1 VSSRWARAALSH
13 RICTGIGRGKLGAL
27 IEELAPLWLAQQ
39 ESRLRARRGRDR
51 LRAEGAGPGHG
62 LPFADRVIATL
73 VVLRFQLPHAALA
86 VFYGVHRSTIT
97 RAVGEIRPLLAA
109 RGFAVPG
116 QPGLRLQTLADVFA
130 YAAAEGVRL
139 RIDGTEV
146 QVRRPPAGR
155 PGRRAFV
162 SGKKKQNTGKA
173 TAVSDGAGRLL
184 WLGAFRPGRMHDVT
198 ALRTE
203 GIEDLLRAHP
213 DVQAEVDAGYQ
224 GLARD
229 FPGQVSA
236 PPKKPGK
243 DAPPEETAR
252 WEQQRHQQSSRRICV
267 EHALAEPKQWRPLQ
281 RYLGRREH
289 FQETGLAIAG
299 LVSDRAARR

>member
-173 TAVSDGAGRLL
+173 TAVSDRAGRLL

-203 GIEDLLRAHP
+203 GIEDLLGQHP
-213 DVQAEVDAGYQ
+213 DVQAEVDTGYQ

-267 EHALAEPKQWRPLQ
+267 EHAIAEPGQWRPLQ

-289 FQETGLAIAG
+289 FQETALAIAG

>member
-1 VSSRWARAALSH
+1 MSSKWARAALSH
-13 RICTGIGRGKLGAL
+13 RICTGIGRRKLGTL
-27 IEELAPLWLAQQ
+27 IEELAPAWLSQQ
-39 ESRLRARRGRDR
+39 ESRLRVRRGRAR
-51 LRAEGAGPGHG
+51 LRAAGAGPDHE
-62 LPFADRVIATL
+62 LPLADRVIATL
-73 VVLRFQLPHAALA
+73 VILRFQLPHAALA

-116 QPGLRLQTLADVFA
+116 TSGLRLHTLADVFA

-146 QVRRPPAGR
+146 QVRRPAANR

-162 SGKKKQNTGKA
+162 SGKKKQNTIKS
-173 TAVSDGAGRLL
+173 TVISDGRGRLL
-184 WLGAFRPGRMHDVT
+184 WLGALRPGRMHDVT

-203 GIEDLLRAHP
+203 GIEDLLRRHP
-213 DVQAEVDAGYQ
+213 DAAAEVDTGYQ

-229 FPGQVSA
+229 FPDQVSA
-236 PPKKPGK
+236 PPKKPRTG
-243 DAPPEETAR
+243 APPDESSR
-252 WEQQRHQQSSRRICV
+252 WEQQRHQQSSQRICV
-267 EHALAEPKQWRPLQ
+267 EHAIAEPKQWRPLQ

-289 FQETGLAIAG
+289 FEQTALAIAG
-299 LVSDRAARR
+299 LVSDRAAAR

>member
-1 VSSRWARAALSH
+1 VKSRWARAAWSH
-13 RICTGIGRGKLGAL
+13 RICTGIGGRELGKL

-51 LRAEGAGPGHG
+51 LRAEGAGPGHD

-73 VVLRFQLPHAALA
+73 VILRFQLPHAALA

-97 RAVGEIRPLLAA
+97 RAVGEIRPLLAQ

-116 QPGLRLQTLADVFA
+116 QSGLRLRTLADVFA
-130 YAAAEGVRL
+130 YAAAEGVKL

-146 QVRRPPAGR
+146 QVRRPAAHR

-173 TAVSDGAGRLL
+173 TAISDGAGRLL
-184 WLGAFRPGRMHDVT
+184 WLGAFRPGRMHDAT

-203 GIEDLLRAHP
+203 GIEDLLRRHP
-213 DVQAEVDAGYQ
+213 DVAAEVDAGYR

-229 FPGQVSA
+229 FPAQVSG

-243 DAPPEETAR
+243 DAAPAQAAR
-252 WEQQRHQQSSRRICV
+252 WEQQRNQQSSQRICV
-267 EHALAEPKQWRPLQ
+267 EHAIAEPKQWRPLQ

-289 FQETGLAIAG
+289 FQETALAIGG
-299 LVSDRAARR
+299 LVSDRAAAR

>member
-1 VSSRWARAALSH
+1 VKSRWARAALSH
-13 RICTGIGRGKLGAL
+13 RICTGIGRRKLGKL

-51 LRAEGAGPGHG
+51 LRAEGAGPDRE

-73 VVLRFQLPHAALA
+73 VILRFQLPHAALA

-116 QPGLRLQTLADVFA
+116 QPGLRLRTLADVFA
-130 YAAAEGVRL
+130 YAAAEGVKL

-146 QVRRPPAGR
+146 QVRRPAANR

-203 GIEDLLRAHP
+203 GIEDLLRRHP
-213 DVQAEVDAGYQ
+213 DVRAEADSGYQ

-229 FPGQVSA
+229 FPCQVSA

-243 DAPPEETAR
+243 NAPPEDTAS
-252 WEQQRHQQSSRRICV
+252 WEQRRHQQSSARICI
-267 EHALAEPKQWRPLQ
+267 EHAIAEPKQWRSLQ

-289 FQETGLAIAG
+289 FQETALAIGG
-299 LVSDRAARR
+299 LVSDRAAAR